1 MLCDIC
7 KKTESTVHL
16 TQIVD
21 GKMLKVDL
29 CESCAKEKG
38 VQEAAGFSLANLLA
52 GLGTGEESRIEAA
65 GVQCP
70 VCGFTQADFKKT
82 GRLGC
87 SGCWEAF
94 EASLGSLLRAMHK
107 GDHHVGKVPVRAA
120 HTLAV
125 SNKMQELTEQLE
137 KAVREEKYEDAA
149 QIRDQIHELEAKRKK
164 SADTTTRS
172 AE

>member
-7 KKTESTVHL
+7 KKVEATVHL

-38 VQEAAGFSLANLLA
+38 VQEAAGFSLADLLV
-52 GLGTGEESRIEAA
+52 GLGAAEEIKVESPGA
-65 GVQCP
+65 QCP

-87 SGCWEAF
+87 SACWETF
-94 EASLGSLLRAMHK
+94 EAGLASLLKAMHK
-107 GDHHVGKVPVRAA
+107 GDHHVGKVPAKA
-120 HTLAV
+120 MHTLALSGKV
-125 SNKMQELTEQLE
+125 QELSEQLE

-149 QIRDQIHELEAKRKK
+149 QIRDEIRELESKLKQTG
-164 SADTTTRS
+164 SAARS
-172 AE
+172 PE

>member
-7 KKTESTVHL
+7 KKTEATVHL
-16 TQIVD
+16 TQIVG

-38 VQEAAGFSLANLLA
+38 VQEAAGFSLANLLV
-52 GLGTGEESRIEAA
+52 GLGAGEESRAEAGGA
-65 GVQCP
+65 QCP

-87 SGCWEAF
+87 SACWEAF
-94 EASLGSLLRAMHK
+94 EASLGSLLKAMHK
-107 GDHHVGKVPVRAA
+107 GDHHLGKVPVRAA
-120 HTLAV
+120 HTLALN
-125 SNKMQELTEQLE
+125 SKMQELAEQLE
-137 KAVREEKYEDAA
+137 KAVHEEKYEDAA
-149 QIRDQIHELEAKRKK
+149 QIRDQIREMEAKWKK
-164 SADTTTRS
+164 AVDATRS

>member
-7 KKTESTVHL
+7 KKAEATVHL

-38 VQEAAGFSLANLLA
+38 VQEAAGFSLANLLVE
-52 GLGTGEESRIEAA
+52 LGAGEESRIEAP

-87 SGCWEAF
+87 SACWETF
-94 EASLGSLLRAMHK
+94 EPALASLLKAMHK
-107 GDHHVGKVPVRAA
+107 GDHHVGKVPTKAE
-120 HTLAV
+120 HTLAL
-125 SNKMQELTEQLE
+125 NGKMQELAEQLE

-149 QIRDQIHELEAKRKK
+149 QIRDQIREMEAKWKK
-164 SADTTTRS
+164 TVGAAPAT
-172 AE
+172 E

>member
-1 MLCDIC
+1 MQCDIC
-7 KKTESTVHL
+7 KKAEATVHL
-16 TQIVD
+16 TQIVE

-38 VQEAAGFSLANLLA
+38 VQEAAGFSLADLLV
-52 GLGTGEESRIEAA
+52 GLGAAEEMKVESPGA
-65 GVQCP
+65 QCP

-87 SGCWEAF
+87 SACWETF
-94 EASLGSLLRAMHK
+94 EAGLASLLKAMHK
-107 GDHHVGKVPVRAA
+107 GNHHVGKVPTKAM
-120 HTLAV
+120 HTLAL
-125 SNKMQELTEQLE
+125 NGKIQELAEQLE

-149 QIRDQIHELEAKRKK
+149 QIRDEIRELETKAKKLA
-164 SADTTTRS
+164 SVARS